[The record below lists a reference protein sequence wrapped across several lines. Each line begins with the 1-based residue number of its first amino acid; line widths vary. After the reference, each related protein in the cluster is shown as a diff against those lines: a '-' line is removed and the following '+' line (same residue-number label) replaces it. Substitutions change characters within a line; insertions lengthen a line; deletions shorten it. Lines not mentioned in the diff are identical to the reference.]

1 MKYFFEYHPSV
12 IFGYFLSV
20 ILTSMIQVHPVFL
33 ILSVL
38 FSIIYCVNLKLM
50 SKSYIKFIMI
60 FYLVIAISN
69 PLFVHAGATILFYF
83 IDNPITLEAITYGFV
98 FSTLIISLFNWFKVI
113 NIGLDS
119 EKIIYLFKN
128 KLPTIGLILSMVLSM
143 VPRFVNQ
150 TKQIVE
156 TQKTLGRD
164 ITRGKILK
172 RIRIGFDILLILF
185 TWAFESSLITLKS
198 MHARGYGQ
206 QKRTCF
212 HTYILEERDSLA
224 IIVLII
230 LDIIFVFGFITRFS
244 SFYYYPVVKPIHFEL
259 LDILYYI
266 SYMLLLGLP
275 LLLKKGVGD
284 YVDI

>member
-1 MKYFFEYHPSV
+1 
-12 IFGYFLSV
+12 
-20 ILTSMIQVHPVFL
+20 
-33 ILSVL
+33 
-38 FSIIYCVNLKLM
+38 M
-50 SKSYIKFIMI
+50 SKSYIKFIII
-60 FYLVIAISN
+60 FYFVFAISN
-69 PLFVHAGATILFYF
+69 PLFVHSGATILFYMF
-83 IDNPITLEAITYGFV
+83 DNPITLEAIIYGFV

-128 KLPTIGLILSMVLSM
+128 KLPTIGLILSMVLGM
-143 VPRFVNQ
+143 VPRFVKQ

-156 TQKTLGRD
+156 TQKTLGKD
-164 ITRGKILK
+164 ITKGKILK
-172 RIRIGFDILLILF
+172 RIKIGFDILLILF

-206 QKRTCF
+206 QKRTHF
-212 HTYILEERDSLA
+212 HTYVFEQRDYLA
-224 IIVLII
+224 IIILIVLN
-230 LDIIFVFGFITRFS
+230 IIFVFGYMTRFS
-244 SFYYYPVVKPIHFEL
+244 SFYYYPVVKTIHFEV

-275 LLLKKGVGD
+275 FLLKKGVGD